1 MMMKKIVLTFS
12 FLFSSLLAWAD
23 EGMWLLMLIERLNYQ
38 DMKEQGLQLTPEEIY
53 SVNNSSLKDA
63 IVHFDQGCT
72 AEIISKEGL
81 VLTNHHCGYDA
92 IAELSTPEH
101 DYLKN
106 GFWAY
111 KKEEELKPKE
121 LNVRFL
127 DRMEDMTN
135 RIQSKLDGA
144 MTEEKRQEII
154 KAEEKL
160 IEQEY
165 SENGKYIVETKSFFK
180 GNEFY
185 MFRYIQYDD
194 VRLVGAP
201 PSSIGKY
208 GGDTDNW
215 EWPRH
220 TGDFSIFR
228 VYGDK
233 EGNPAPYS
241 EDNVPLEPKHHLPIS
256 LNGVQPNDFAMIL
269 GFPGRTNRY
278 KTSQGIEESVN
289 DEFPAWIDA
298 SKAAMDGMK
307 KHMDA
312 DPAIKI
318 AYASKYSQI
327 ANYWKNRI
335 GMIESLKENNTV
347 ANKQKIE
354 KELQKW
360 INKKKKRKAEY
371 EQIFPLLDKYYAMSG
386 NYYRPFYHSMMVLRG
401 SDMATMPFSLG
412 TIFEEYGML
421 PEDQRTESFQEFSD
435 KIDEAYKN
443 IYPEVEKDVIAS
455 TLSAYMEKVPA
466 QYQSSYMKDLNQ
478 KYKGDFKK
486 FAKELEE
493 NSLFFDKEKV
503 KEALKTGNLVIL
515 GSEHLLQDTQNIV
528 SDYRA
533 SSEKTKENDAILE
546 KAERLFTKAYR
557 ESQPEKVFY
566 PDANSTM
573 RLTYGKVRT
582 LPRREDRPNDAKENY
597 YTTLKGTVAKYKKG
611 DLEFDLP
618 QKLIDL
624 YESKDYGRYAAKNS
638 YRSEN
643 REEYMPV
650 CFLTDNDITGG
661 NSGSPV
667 INGRGELIGSAFDG
681 NSEALSGDI
690 LFEDDLQRT
699 IIVDIRYVLFIIDK
713 YAGAQNLIDEMTL
726 VEMME

>member
-1 MMMKKIVLTFS
+1 MKKIILTFS
-12 FLFSSLLAWAD
+12 FLFSSIAVWAD

-38 DMKEQGLQLTPEEIY
+38 DMKEHGLQLTPEEIY
-53 SVNNSSLKDA
+53 SVNNSSIKDA
-63 IVHFDQGCT
+63 IVHFNQGCT

-111 KKEEELKPKE
+111 KKDQELKPKE

-135 RIQSKLDGA
+135 RIQSKLEGS
-144 MTEEKRQEII
+144 MTEEERKKVIE
-154 KAEEKL
+154 AEKQL
-160 IEQEY
+160 IEKEY
-165 SENGKYIVETKSFFK
+165 SEGGKYSVETKSFFK

-233 EGNPAPYS
+233 DGNPAPYS
-241 EDNVPLEPKHHLPIS
+241 KENVPLKPKHHLPIS
-256 LNGVQPNDFAMIL
+256 LEGIQQGDFAMVL
-269 GFPGRTNRY
+269 GFPGVTNRY
-278 KTSQGIEESVN
+278 KTSQGIKESIN

-318 AYASKYSQI
+318 AYASKYSRL

-335 GMIESLKENNTV
+335 GMIESLEKNNTV

-354 KELQKW
+354 KKLKKW
-360 INKKKKRKAEY
+360 INKKQERKDEY
-371 EQIFPLLDKYYAMSG
+371 EQIFPLLDKYYSMSG
-386 NYYRPFYHSMMVLRG
+386 DYYRPFYHSLMVLRG
-401 SDMATMPFSLG
+401 SDLATMPFTLG
-412 TIFEEYGML
+412 EVFEEYGML
-421 PEDQRTESFQEFSD
+421 PEEERAKSFD
-435 KIDEAYKN
+435 KFAKRINEEYKT
-443 IYPEVEKDVIAS
+443 IYPKVEKDIITS
-455 TLSAYMEKVPA
+455 TLSAYMDKVPEKF
-466 QYQSSYMKDLNQ
+466 QSLYMKELNQ
-478 KYKGDFKK
+478 KYQGDFKQ
-486 FAKELEE
+486 FADDLEKS
-493 NSLFFDKEKV
+493 SLFFDKEKI
-503 KEALKTGNLVIL
+503 KEALKTGNLASL
-515 GSEHLLQDTQNIV
+515 GSDSLLQFTQNIV
-528 SDYRA
+528 KDYR
-533 SSEKTKENDAILE
+533 EGFDKTKENEEILA
-546 KAERLFTKAYR
+546 KAERLFVKALR
-557 ESQPEKVFY
+557 ESQADKVFY
-566 PDANSTM
+566 PDANSSM
-573 RLTYGKVRT
+573 RLTYGTVRT
-582 LPRREDRPNDAKENY
+582 LPRRSDRPNDASKNY
-597 YTTLKGTVAKYKKG
+597 YTTLKGTIAKYKKG

-624 YESKDYGRYAAKNS
+624 YNKKDYGQYAAK
-638 YRSEN
+638 EG
-643 REEYMPV
+643 YMPI

-667 INGRGELIGSAFDG
+667 INGKGAIIGSAFDG

-690 LFEDDLQRT
+690 LFEDKLQRT

-713 YAGAQNLIDEMTL
+713 YAGAQNLIDEMTI
-726 VEMME
+726 VK

>member
-1 MMMKKIVLTFS
+1 MKKIVLAFS
-12 FLFSSLLAWAD
+12 FLFSSMFVWAD

-38 DMKEQGLQLTPEEIY
+38 DMKEKGLQLTPEEIY

-63 IVHFDQGCT
+63 IVHFNQGCT

-81 VLTNHHCGYDA
+81 VLTNHHCGYEA

-101 DYLKN
+101 DYLKD

-111 KKEEELKPKE
+111 KKDEELKPKD

-135 RIQSKLDGA
+135 RIQSKLDGS
-144 MTEEKRQEII
+144 MTQEKRQEII
-154 KAEEKL
+154 EAEKKAIEE
-160 IEQEY
+160 EY

-233 EGNPAPYS
+233 DGNPAAYS
-241 EDNVPLEPKHHLPIS
+241 KDNVPLKPKHHLPIS
-256 LNGVQPNDFAMIL
+256 LEGIEPGDFAMIL
-269 GFPGRTNRY
+269 GFPGVTNRY
-278 KTSQGIEESVN
+278 KTSQGIEESIN

-298 SKAAMDGMK
+298 SKSAMDGMK

-318 AYASKYSQI
+318 AYASKYSRL

-335 GMIESLKENNTV
+335 GMIESLEKNNTV

-354 KELQKW
+354 KDLQKW
-360 INKKKKRKAEY
+360 IKKKKKRRAEY
-371 EQIFPLLDKYYAMSG
+371 EQIFPLLDKYYASSG
-386 NYYRPFYHSMMVLRG
+386 DYYRPFYHSMMVLRG
-401 SDMATMPFSLG
+401 SDLATMPFTLG
-412 TIFEEYGML
+412 EVFEEYGML
-421 PEDQRTESFQEFSD
+421 SEEERATSFDKFAK
-435 KIDEAYKN
+435 KIDEKYET
-443 IYPEVEKDVIAS
+443 IYPEVEKDIIAS
-455 TLSAYMEKVPA
+455 VLSTYMDKVPA
-466 QYQSSYMKDLNQ
+466 KLQSSYIKELSQ
-478 KYKGDFKK
+478 KYNGDFSK
-486 FAKELEE
+486 FTDDLEKT
-493 NSLFFDKEKV
+493 SIFFDKEKI
-503 KEALKTGNLVIL
+503 KEALKTGNLVSL
-515 GSEHLLQDTQNIV
+515 GSDPLLQFTQNIV
-528 SDYRA
+528 KDYRA
-533 SSEKTKENDAILE
+533 SFEKTKENEEVLA
-546 KAERLFTKAYR
+546 KAERLYTKALR
-557 ESQPEKVFY
+557 ESQVDKVFY

-573 RLTYGKVRT
+573 RLTYGTVRT
-582 LPRREDRPNDAKENY
+582 LPRRADRPNDASENY
-597 YTTLKGTVAKYKKG
+597 YTTLKGAMAKYKKG

-618 QKLIDL
+618 EKLIDL
-624 YESKDYGRYAAKNS
+624 YNKKDYGQYAAPEG
-638 YRSEN
+638 YL
-643 REEYMPV
+643 PV

-667 INGRGELIGSAFDG
+667 INGKGALIGSAFDG

-690 LFEDDLQRT
+690 LFEDNLQRT

-713 YAGAQNLIDEMTL
+713 YAGAQNLIDEMTI
-726 VEMME
+726 VK